1 MSLLI
6 RAASNN
12 QEPNRCRMESML
24 HLRGEGEGRGLEHR
38 EGGTEGGWEE
48 DLQCWEEENI
58 GEEEKEETHRSESNI
73 QKQERRQT
81 CRYQT
86 IVLLAAL
93 ET

>member
-38 EGGTEGGWEE
+38 EGGTEGGWEV
-48 DLQCWEEENI
+48 DLHC
-58 GEEEKEETHRSESNI
+58 
-73 QKQERRQT
+73 
-81 CRYQT
+81 
-86 IVLLAAL
+86 
-93 ET
+93 